1 MTALPTADLPFLRGS
16 RVTIRPGASS
26 EAALLWGIVSEPSV
40 VRWWGEPA
48 SIEEIAADLR
58 GDTEDRLL
66 VVEVDG
72 AVAGGIQYSED
83 TEPMYRHA
91 GMDCYLSLAAQDRGL
106 GAEAVGMLA
115 RWLVAVRQHHR
126 LTIDPAA
133 DNVRAIRCYASVG
146 FKPVGIMRAYER
158 GLNGTFHDALLMDLL
173 RSELS
178 AP

>member
-1 MTALPTADLPFLRGS
+1 MTAFPTAELPFLRGS
-16 RVTIRPGASS
+16 RVM
-26 EAALLWGIVSEPSV
+26 
-40 VRWWGEPA
+40 
-48 SIEEIAADLR
+48 
-58 GDTEDRLL
+58 L

-72 AVAGGIQYSED
+72 AVAGGIEYSEE
-83 TEPMYRHA
+83 TESMYRHA

-126 LTIDPAA
+126 LTID
-133 DNVRAIRCYASVG
+133 C
-146 FKPVGIMRAYER
+146 GIMRAYER
-158 GLNGTFHDALLMDLL
+158 GLDGTFHDALLMELL